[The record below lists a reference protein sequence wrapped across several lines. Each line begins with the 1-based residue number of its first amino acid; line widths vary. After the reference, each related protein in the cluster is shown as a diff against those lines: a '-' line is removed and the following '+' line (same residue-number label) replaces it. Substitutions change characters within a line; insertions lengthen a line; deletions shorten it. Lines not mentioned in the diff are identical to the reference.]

1 MSNKFILLIGICL
14 ICMNYSCSI
23 KTFNERE
30 YDAINL
36 LKANTGDEYSPI
48 NAILKKNS
56 SLEDD
61 EISAVKAWVGEFSEC
76 LIEEG
81 NLRVISLSYKPEVY
95 PCLGNPVG
103 YQRYRLFELITLRN
117 NRLYFFL
124 SEKLNSQKL
133 YERSLIYYFI
143 PKKEDDT
150 QVTGNQYTF
159 NRSIRRY
166 KGMMSEKM
174 KFSRSKKDEYIF
186 ELQNRSGDQ
195 SREIHKIISLAT
207 NKISGTKP
215 LVYDITKI
223 FFKNDTINKDRGIP
237 LIYDAETSQ
246 RILFALSGSKMRS
259 KKN

>member
-1 MSNKFILLIGICL
+1 MLNKFYFLLSSMLVCL
-14 ICMNYSCSI
+14 NYSCSI
-23 KTFNERE
+23 KTFTEGE

-36 LKANTGDEYSPI
+36 LKSNTGDEYSPI

-61 EISAVKAWVGEFSEC
+61 EITTVKAWVGEFPEC

-95 PCLGNPVG
+95 PCLASPVG

-143 PKKEDDT
+143 PKKEDDS
-150 QVTGNQYTF
+150 QVTGNQYRF

-166 KGMMSEKM
+166 KGMMSKKM
-174 KFSRSKKDEYIF
+174 KFSKSKKDEYIF
-186 ELQNRSGDQ
+186 EFQNRSGDQ
-195 SREIHKIISLAT
+195 KREIHKIFSLAT

-215 LVYDITKI
+215 LVYDITKV

-237 LIYDAETSQ
+237 LIYDPETSQ
-246 RILFALSGSKMRS
+246 RIFNALSGSKMRS
-259 KKN
+259 RKN